1 MCARV
6 RGFTHGAQVIRSLF
20 KSVSH
25 FLCVETSIP
34 IPGYNSSDRRGNGG
48 GKDIVPTVGDELW

>member
-6 RGFTHGAQVIRSLF
+6 RGFTHGAQIIRSLF
-20 KSVSH
+20 ESVGH

-34 IPGYNSSDRRGNGG
+34 IPGDNSSDRGGNGG
-48 GKDIVPTVGDELW
+48 GKDIVPAVGDELW